1 MTPSAT
7 VVAQGW
13 SFELKIESTTDYS
26 GGVELGFVAAAPDT
40 LSLPLPIVI
49 TSLTLA
55 SKAPLGAWCL
65 GGHGSWKCFGG
76 CTPEAL
82 PAGTRIRVMLHFDA
96 RVSVWVDGKRMGPA
110 PALDK
115 EAWSSASLLKPGSTQ
130 LWGVVGV
137 YGKHESISL
146 IPDAGVA
153 VQASSPTPHASPS
166 AESEAG
172 EESLKKT
179 AAAVPGQGM
188 AAAAPSACAAAVGFH
203 QTVMGANARIA
214 EDTLLAYRMY
224 RTKGVDGAVVLTAAP
239 VAYHT
244 EEKVRQ
250 PARTVRYC
258 QLTPCPRCHNNTD
271 ALRVFVC
278 LAMG

>member
-1 MTPSAT
+1 M
-7 VVAQGW
+7 VAQGW
-13 SFELKIESTTDYS
+13 SFEVKIESTSQFPFS

-40 LSLPLPIVI
+40 LSLPLPRSI

-65 GGHGSWKCFGG
+65 DYAWTCFAA
-76 CTPEAL
+76 CDPDTL

-110 PALDK
+110 PPLK
-115 EAWSSASLLKPGSTQ
+115 KVWSSASLLKPGSTQ

-166 AESEAG
+166 AESKAG
-172 EESLKKT
+172 EESPKKT

-188 AAAAPSACAAAVGFH
+188 AAAAPSACAAAVEH
-203 QTVMGANARIA
+203 RALAAAVQTQHSQHHSQAAAAAVTAVADSVANEPATWKTVANLLVAARLSTCVMP
-214 EDTLLAYRMY
+214 DFV
-224 RTKGVDGAVVLTAAP
+224 KGVGDGG
-239 VAYHT
+239 H
-244 EEKVRQ
+244 
-250 PARTVRYC
+250 
-258 QLTPCPRCHNNTD
+258 
-271 ALRVFVC
+271 
-278 LAMG
+278 G